1 MDEFDKEEVNFDFE
15 EFSLKELDSLDGN
28 GGWTSEPYDNLNFEI
43 DPTWLD

>member
-15 EFSLKELDSLDGN
+15 EFSLKELDCFDGN
-28 GGWTSEPYDNLNFEI
+28 NGWISGSYDNLNFEL